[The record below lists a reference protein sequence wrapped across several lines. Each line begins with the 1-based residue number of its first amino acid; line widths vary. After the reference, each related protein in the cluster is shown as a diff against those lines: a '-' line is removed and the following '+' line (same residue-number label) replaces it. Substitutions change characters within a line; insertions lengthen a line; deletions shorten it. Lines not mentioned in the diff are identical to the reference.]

1 MILGPLSALLML
13 RAEPPDGLS
22 VQAWQVAAIA
32 VWMALWWMSEAVA
45 IPITS
50 LLPLILFPLFGVADI
65 KSVAAPYANPI
76 IYLFLGGFILA
87 LGIERW
93 NLHRRIALTTLRRFG
108 ADARRLIA
116 GFMLTAMLLSMW
128 ITNTATTIMLLP
140 IALAVIKVIGDN
152 EARGDGAALDDF
164 STAMLL
170 GIAYAATLG
179 GLATLIGTI
188 PNALFAA
195 FMVEHHD
202 VQIGFA
208 QWMAFG
214 LPLTLILTPLFW
226 WILTHWLFP
235 IRIRASAETMR
246 KLQHMRDELGPI
258 DIAQK
263 RVIAVFALTALAW
276 TTRPLLQKIP
286 ALEALGDPAIAL
298 LAALSLFVLPS
309 GMKPGQRL
317 MDWSQT
323 EKLPWGIL
331 LLFGGG
337 LTLAA
342 AALNTGLAAWL
353 GAQLEA
359 LRALH
364 PALLLLCAAAMIVF
378 LTELTSNT
386 GVTAT
391 FLPIM
396 AALAGA
402 DSALLL
408 PLMLTATIA
417 ASCAFML
424 PVATP
429 PNAIVYAS
437 GRLRISQMARAG
449 LALNLISILVI
460 TAAALWLLPLIFT
473 P

>member
-65 KSVAAPYANPI
+65 KAVAAPYANPI

-152 EARGDGAALDDF
+152 EARGDSAALDDF

-195 FMVEHHD
+195 FMAEHHD

-226 WILTHWLFP
+226 WILTRWLFP

-286 ALEALGDPAIAL
+286 GLEALGDPAIAL